1 MIAATKP
8 RPEFN
13 VGYARA
19 DFGHSPMLV
28 FYEVTRACDL
38 ICAHCRACAQAWRH
52 PEELSGQLSRDLID
66 QLASFPRKPL
76 LVFTGGDPLKRDDI
90 FDLIRYATDAGLE
103 TAMTPSATPLVTDDA
118 IVAMR
123 QAGLGRMAVSIDGAD
138 APTHDALRGIEGT
151 FDRGLRIL
159 RTAGALGMPLQ
170 VNTTITARNFDQI
183 DAMAEL
189 FATFGISLWSVFF
202 LIPVGRGVDE
212 HRITPEQYEIAFE
225 KLWRHARQQP
235 FGVKTT
241 EAHHYRRFV
250 LQQKGNPQASPFDR
264 KDQPLQRAPLGINDG
279 KGVMFI
285 SHKGEVH
292 PSGFMPIDCGRFPQ
306 DSVVDIY
313 QNNALFQSLRDPDQF
328 DGKCGVCEFRQVC
341 GGSRARA
348 YTVTGNPL
356 GSEPDCVYQP
366 RTISGVAS

>member
-1 MIAATKP
+1 
-8 RPEFN
+8 
-13 VGYARA
+13 
-19 DFGHSPMLV
+19 
-28 FYEVTRACDL
+28 
-38 ICAHCRACAQAWRH
+38 
-52 PEELSGQLSRDLID
+52 
-66 QLASFPRKPL
+66 
-76 LVFTGGDPLKRDDI
+76 
-90 FDLIRYATDAGLE
+90 
-103 TAMTPSATPLVTDDA
+103 
-118 IVAMR
+118 
-123 QAGLGRMAVSIDGAD
+123 
-138 APTHDALRGIEGT
+138 
-151 FDRGLRIL
+151 
-159 RTAGALGMPLQ
+159 
-170 VNTTITARNFDQI
+170 
-183 DAMAEL
+183 
-189 FATFGISLWSVFF
+189 
-202 LIPVGRGVDE
+202 
-212 HRITPEQYEIAFE
+212 
-225 KLWRHARQQP
+225 
-235 FGVKTT
+235 VKTT
-241 EAHHYRRFV
+241 EAHHSRRFV